1 MTRSPSLDEFANIY
15 RHGFARVAA
24 CTLPTALA
32 DPLEAAQRHVEQV
45 QECHAEGVA
54 LAVFPELS
62 LTGYSLD
69 DLVLQEPCTV
79 GEQADVVGQSAESL
93 HQRMRLVEPT
103 GMGVRRDQP
112 EATHQEG
119 MLLPG
124 QPVHSAR
131 RAVAQ
136 RQPVDQQVALHRRD
150 GADGHV
156 EIDRS
161 VDRTASTVELEIASV
176 DGSGHPHILTD

>member
-62 LTGYSLD
+62 LTGYSID
-69 DLVLQEPCTV
+69 DLLLQDVLLRDVEAALAELAAATSGLRPV
-79 GEQADVVGQSAESL
+79 IVVGAPGSSA
-93 HQRMRLVEPT
+93 
-103 GMGVRRDQP
+103 
-112 EATHQEG
+112 A
-119 MLLPG
+119 
-124 QPVHSAR
+124 
-131 RAVAQ
+131 AVA
-136 RQPVDQQVALHRRD
+136 RPERP
-150 GADGHV
+150 
-156 EIDRS
+156 S
-161 VDRTASTVELEIASV
+161 PRTAMVWSATPWTGIMSAMSLLRPSPLAKAS
-176 DGSGHPHILTD
+176 SWRQ